1 MNLETRIEYAVL
13 VVMCN
18 ALEEAIPN
26 IGNAFLRPE
35 TATADERAW
44 LDCYTEI
51 NDRMFD
57 INRWAAGGF

>member
-1 MNLETRIEYAVL
+1 MNLNERIELAVL
-13 VVMCN
+13 SIMCD
-18 ALEEAIPN
+18 ALQEVFPN

-35 TATADERAW
+35 TTTNDERAW

-57 INRWAAGGF
+57 LIRCDGGF